1 MNSGNWLGYALFAT
15 AAWGVWGAFTGVPSE
30 HSGGT
35 LPLALLSQYL
45 PIQYAAIREGRLA
58 NEARAILLDGV
69 AHVLRQYARAC
80 RPGADVDHDGVCG
93 E

>member
-1 MNSGNWLGYALFAT
+1 MSSL
-15 AAWGVWGAFTGVPSE
+15 P
-30 HSGGT
+30 
-35 LPLALLSQYL
+35 LPLAAFFAVEPNGNADDASRQTA
-45 PIQYAAIREGRLA
+45 QEGVRLA

-80 RPGADVDHDGVCG
+80 RPGTDADDSGVCG